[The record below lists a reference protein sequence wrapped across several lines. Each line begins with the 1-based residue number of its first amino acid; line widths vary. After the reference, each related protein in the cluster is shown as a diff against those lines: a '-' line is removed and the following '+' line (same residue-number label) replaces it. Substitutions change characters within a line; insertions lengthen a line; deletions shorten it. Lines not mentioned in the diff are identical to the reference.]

1 MKKEVLHIY
10 TRVSTATQEE
20 DGTSLKTQKEIGIE
34 LSKRLGFSFQ
44 IHNEGG
50 MSSAKDNLDNRPV
63 LLNILKLMDEGIIKN
78 LYVWNTDRLSRNQIT
93 WYTIRQKMVKNGVV
107 LYTANGIHN
116 TTDFMENMILGI
128 LSEVSQ
134 YDNQVRAERS
144 RLGKLEKVKL
154 NYWRGGAPPFGFKL
168 QSDGKGN
175 KLVEDE
181 IEGKWIRFIY
191 AEYSKGESLKTL
203 KTIIE
208 KNGIKTRRGKKFW
221 SMGSLQVIL
230 KNEVYLGVDVYYDKK
245 TNQTIRNNVPQI
257 VSNKLWAEVQERR
270 KSILMRKNQIN

>member
-168 QSDGKGN
+168 QWDGKGN

-181 IEGKWIRFIY
+181 IEGNWIRFIY
-191 AEYSKGESLKTL
+191 AEYSKGVSLKT
-203 KTIIE
+203 
-208 KNGIKTRRGKKFW
+208 
-221 SMGSLQVIL
+221 
-230 KNEVYLGVDVYYDKK
+230 
-245 TNQTIRNNVPQI
+245 
-257 VSNKLWAEVQERR
+257 
-270 KSILMRKNQIN
+270 